1 LGLRLAP
8 ELLLEECMRLLLS
21 AFVIAGLLVTTHA
34 EAQAQAPIEKPSS
47 VYVFEGFTYSRVN
60 GELSALT
67 SEVVQL
73 QIGVGYQPR
82 NSLWAYELMGRGGGS
97 LDVGSNAGLLGWGVR
112 AKRFLPMSEH
122 FQLYGRAGLTENLL
136 TDTDFDLV
144 GFGIEYGA
152 GAMASMRV
160 RALGLLFWP
169 AFFMGVGPK
178 VNLSI
183 WADLGGEV
191 GNLHSGH
198 ESSSEN
204 YNYRNTSASYG
215 LTVGG
220 RF

>member
-1 LGLRLAP
+1 
-8 ELLLEECMRLLLS
+8 MRLLLS
-21 AFVIAGLLVTTHA
+21 TLVIAGLLITTQA
-34 EAQAQAPIEKPSS
+34 EAQTQIEKPSS
-47 VYVFEGFTYSRVN
+47 VYVFEGFTYTRVN
-60 GELSALT
+60 GELSART

-73 QIGVGYQPR
+73 QVGVGYQPR

-97 LDVGSNAGLLGWGVR
+97 IDYGSSAGLLGWGLR
-112 AKRFLPMSEH
+112 AKRFLPVSEH
-122 FQLYGRAGLTENLL
+122 FQLYGRAGITENLL
-136 TDTDFDLV
+136 TDADYDLV
-144 GFGIEYGA
+144 GFGFEYGA

-178 VNLSI
+178 VNLSL

-198 ESSSEN
+198 ESTSDS
-204 YNYRNTSASYG
+204 YNYRNSSASYG